1 MLRSAV
7 AIRRWPFVAGFFS
20 LIFLA
25 LPALRGQSAVSA
37 RPGLIHLAEGD
48 VVLRDVVEHTRK
60 YGRYRHL
67 VEGQRLI
74 SREGR
79 VEIFLNRGTIV
90 RVGANSEVE
99 MVKADPNA
107 ILLRLVK
114 GAASV
119 EVVQKR
125 DLEAVTILSGEAQVR
140 FEKKGLY
147 RIDQVS
153 DEPARLRVLRGSA
166 TVFVGAEPQG
176 VPAKRSMVLVA
187 GPEGA
192 RIEKL
197 DRSKKDDLDNWQRK
211 RARLLAEDRQPGFGN
226 QQTLAEDDLF
236 QSIYRAERDGA
247 RGSPGRGTPSA
258 SSSSSPSR
266 GSASTLGGQGRR

>member
-1 MLRSAV
+1 MLRRTF
-7 AIRRWPFVAGFFS
+7 AIRRWAYVAGFFS
-20 LIFLA
+20 LTFLA
-25 LPALRGQSAVSA
+25 LPVVRAQSPVSA
-37 RPGLIHLAEGD
+37 RPGLLHLAEGD
-48 VVLRDVVEHTRK
+48 VVLRDVVEQKRK
-60 YGRYRHL
+60 YGRYRYL
-67 VEGQRLI
+67 LEGQRLI

-107 ILLRLVK
+107 IQLRLVK

-119 EVVQKR
+119 EVVHKR

-166 TVFVGAEPQG
+166 TVVVGAEPQG
-176 VPAKRSMVLVA
+176 VPAKSSMVLVA

-197 DRSKKDDLDNWQRK
+197 RRSEKDDLDKWQRE
-211 RARLLAEDRQPGFGN
+211 RARLLAQGRQPGSGN
-226 QQTLAEDDLF
+226 QQTVAEGDLF
-236 QSIYRAERDGA
+236 RK
-247 RGSPGRGTPSA
+247 
-258 SSSSSPSR
+258 
-266 GSASTLGGQGRR
+266 L